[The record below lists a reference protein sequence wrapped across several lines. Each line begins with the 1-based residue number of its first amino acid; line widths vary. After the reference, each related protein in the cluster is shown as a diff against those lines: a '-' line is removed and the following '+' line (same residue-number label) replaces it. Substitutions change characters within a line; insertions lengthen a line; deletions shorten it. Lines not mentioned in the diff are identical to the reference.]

1 MNFKRILITGGAG
14 TLGRNLTEFFLKKNI
29 KVCIIDNYETSQKV
43 IKKDKNLFL
52 FEGTITNKEYL
63 KNIFEEFNPEIVINS
78 AASYKDP
85 TNFFEDVNTNI
96 IGAINISELCLK
108 YKVSKVINFQ
118 TALCYEEK
126 VKSPIKETSPLNPTT
141 SYSISKT
148 AGESYLLNTLENVIS
163 LRIANVC
170 SPYLS
175 IGPIPNFYKRLKNN
189 QKCFCTEAIR
199 DFLDINDFLNL
210 ISLIID
216 NHKINGV
223 YNASTGKGNSI
234 LEIYK
239 HISKYLNLEEKDF
252 EIKKIGNDDVKEVI
266 LDPSKA
272 QRDFHWKANT
282 SLETMLNKQLNWY
295 DRKGINEIYSHLK
308 NK

>member
-1 MNFKRILITGGAG
+1 MNYKRILITGGAG
-14 TLGRNLTEFFLKKNI
+14 TLGRNLTDFFLKKNM
-29 KVCIIDNYETSQKV
+29 KVCIIDNYATSQK
-43 IKKDKNLFL
+43 IKEKNKNLFT
-52 FEGTITNKEYL
+52 FEGSIYNKELL
-63 KNIFEEFNPEIVINS
+63 KKIYEEFKPEILINS
-78 AASYKDP
+78 AASYRDP
-85 TNFFEDVNTNI
+85 NNFLEDVNTNI
-96 IGAINISELCLK
+96 IGATNIAELCIQ
-108 YKVSKVINFQ
+108 YKVPKVINFQ

-126 VKSPIKETSPLNPTT
+126 VKSPIKESSPLHPTT

-148 AGESYLLNTLENVIS
+148 AGESYLLNNLENIVS
-163 LRIANVC
+163 LRISNVC

-175 IGPIPNFYKRLKNN
+175 IGPIPTFYKRLKNN

-210 ISLIID
+210 INKIIE
-216 NHKINGV
+216 NPNINGV

-234 LEIYK
+234 LEIYT
-239 HISKYLNLEEKDF
+239 HISKFLNLEKKEF

-272 QRDFHWKANT
+272 ERDFQWEANT
-282 SLETMLNKQLNWY
+282 TLETMLNKQLNWY
-295 DRKGINEIYSHLK
+295 DQNGINEIYSHLK